1 MHDAIAKRRGADHPW
16 LWFEDV
22 KRLVLSRSPLVAGKF
37 AGKAKAFWLQVQQE
51 PRDIGLTAFA
61 LRSGACALNQM
72 FWIAELLEELT
83 AATNVFRHDPT

>member
-22 KRLVLSRSPLVAGKF
+22 KRLVLSRSSVVAGKF

-51 PRDIGLTAFA
+51 PRDIGLAAFA
-61 LRSGACALNQM
+61 LRSSACTLNQM
-72 FWIAELLEELT
+72 LWIAELRKEFAMFT
-83 AATNVFRHDPT
+83 DVS